1 MRHDFSIDYHSVVLS
16 PSSVGSGVPT
26 CVAGPPWPQLM
37 GGAGSKDIGPSFFF
51 FRVGRL
57 YPVAFPSHPSSMARY
72 PPPRHPPGRP
82 PPPPPAFRTL
92 GLAATLAGAGFAA
105 GLLSSWV
112 APPGGAAAT
121 LPVATYAE
129 QTSFWRGR
137 HLFFAVS
144 PGRSGT
150 RFLASLL
157 ATAADPPL
165 VAAHEPH
172 PQMGG
177 PVLRQVLFTPG
188 GRAASLANRTAT
200 KVGAMARALAGTT
213 PDVGYAETSHQF
225 VVTWAD
231 AVLGALADAAAG
243 VTVVVL
249 RRPPADVAVSQA
261 RLSWFSPGHSGWGV
275 WYYDP
280 ALVDEAEA
288 VLPPPPGSAAAAAAA
303 AAAASSG
310 GGRRPAGTTP
320 RPAAA
325 SADWAVPAGS
335 SRPPAA
341 ALVDYNLDVAARG
354 RALAATIAER
364 QAAGAWSRVR
374 LVTVDVD
381 SLGRLEGGRTA
392 LARMGVV
399 PDEARLTALYASAP
413 GGTGGTAGAAR
424 NDRADKKARGGV
436 GRSISEAAVRRA
448 LRAAAATRGSDR
460 GGD

>member
-1 MRHDFSIDYHSVVLS
+1 
-16 PSSVGSGVPT
+16 
-26 CVAGPPWPQLM
+26 
-37 GGAGSKDIGPSFFF
+37 
-51 FRVGRL
+51 
-57 YPVAFPSHPSSMARY
+57 MARY
-72 PPPRHPPGRP
+72 PPPRHSSRRSPPL
-82 PPPPPAFRTL
+82 PPAIRTL
-92 GLAATLAGAGFAA
+92 GLAAAVAAAGFAT
-105 GLLSSWV
+105 GLVSSWV
-112 APPGGAAAT
+112 VPPGGGGGAT
-121 LPVATYAE
+121 LSAASYAE
-129 QTSFWRGR
+129 QTSFWRDR

-150 RFLASLL
+150 HFLASLL

-177 PVLRQVLFTPG
+177 PVLRQVLYTPG
-188 GRAASLANRTAT
+188 GRAASLANRTET

-213 PDVGYAETSHQF
+213 PGVGYAETSHQF

-261 RLSWFSPGHSGWGV
+261 RLGWFSPGHSGWGV

-280 ALVDEAEA
+280 ARVDAAEA

-303 AAAASSG
+303 DSGG
-310 GGRRPAGTTP
+310 GGRRPADATP

-325 SADWAVPAGS
+325 TADWAVPPGS

-354 RALAATIAER
+354 RALAATIADR

-381 SLGRLEGGRTA
+381 SLGHLDGGRAA
-392 LARMGVV
+392 LARLGVV
-399 PDEARLTALYASAP
+399 PDEARLAALYASAP
-413 GGTGGTAGAAR
+413 GGAGGAAR
-424 NDRADKKARGGV
+424 NDRADKKARGGG
-436 GRSISEAAVRRA
+436 GRAISEAAVRRA
-448 LRAAAATRGSDR
+448 LQAAAAARGL
-460 GGD
+460 GGEGG